1 MGSPALLSRAAHL
14 ISSTQQRLNACPAEK
29 KQSSGFGGFSGRIAP
44 NDLHQRPIVLFE
56 ILHA

>member
-29 KQSSGFGGFSGRIAP
+29 KNSLQVSAVLTAELPQTICISGR
-44 NDLHQRPIVLFE
+44 
-56 ILHA
+56 

>member
-14 ISSTQQRLNACPAEK
+14 FSSTQQRLNACPCR

-56 ILHA
+56 VLHA